1 MMVLDGVGLHLS
13 RSFLEEVDED
23 PHQLLGG
30 KVDEGW
36 LEGGK
41 EGGREVEEESETL
54 GLKKREGG
62 REGGRYR

>member
-41 EGGREVEEESETL
+41 EIYMSKTESSSAF
-54 GLKKREGG
+54 
-62 REGGRYR
+62 